1 MTTFYSKRSL
11 QRITQPKDIFLNYHR
26 IVRVLDLSFKFK
38 IEQAA
43 KKTGSNIVLA
53 FDLPPGKPKKLFLKA
68 KQVLEAV
75 HLHVCAVKFNR
86 HLVLPLGLFGDVQD
100 LLIQA
105 KGYGLP
111 TLIDCKINDIGNTN
125 RIIAEY
131 YFDAG
136 FDAVTANPFV
146 GWEEGLQPVFETARQ
161 MNRGVI
167 LLVHMSH
174 KGAWEGY
181 GQRVFIEK
189 ANQKVSQ
196 YRAFAQKALEWGADG
211 TVVGAT
217 YPEKIKEVYSVL
229 GEKVP
234 IYSPGIGAQGGN
246 IWNAVRS
253 GAKYLIVGRAITL
266 AENPSQAAEDLKH
279 VAQKSL
285 KKAM

>member
-1 MTTFYSKRSL
+1 
-11 QRITQPKDIFLNYHR
+11 
-26 IVRVLDLSFKFK
+26 VLWLSFKFR
-38 IEQAA
+38 IEEAA

-53 FDLPPGKPKKLFLKA
+53 FDLPPNDPRKLLLRA
-68 KQVLEAV
+68 KQILESV
-75 HLHVCAVKFNR
+75 HMHVCAVKLNR
-86 HLVLPLGLFGDVQD
+86 HLILPLGLFGYVQE
-100 LLIQA
+100 LVNQS

-111 TLIDCKINDIGNTN
+111 IIMDCKINDIGNTN

-131 YFDAG
+131 YFKAG

-146 GWEEGLQPVFETARQ
+146 GWEEGLQPVFETARR

-167 LLVHMSH
+167 LLVYMSH
-174 KGAWEGY
+174 RGAWEGY
-181 GQRVFIEK
+181 GQKVYIEK
-189 ANQKVSQ
+189 ASHAVPH
-196 YRAFAQKALEWGADG
+196 YRVFAQKAVEWNADG

-217 YPEKIKEVYSVL
+217 YPEKIEEVYSIL

-246 IWNAVRS
+246 IGDAVRS

-266 AENPSQAAEDLKH
+266 AENPSQVAEDLKL

-285 KKAM
+285 EKNPQ